1 MDPVDEITLTG
12 VRAWGHHGVYDDERA
27 QGQEFV
33 VDLTLRIDTAPA
45 AASDD
50 VVDTVHY
57 GERAE
62 RIVALV
68 GTDPV
73 NLLETLAARIADD
86 ALTDPRVEQAVVTV
100 HKPSAPITVPFA
112 DVSVTIRRT
121 RPAPRAVPFGFGV
134 AP

>member
-12 VRAWGHHGVYDDERA
+12 LRAWGRHGVYDEERA

-33 VDLTLRIDTAPA
+33 VDLTLRIDTAAA

-57 GERAE
+57 GELAE
-62 RIVALV
+62 RVAALV
-68 GTDPV
+68 GSDPV
-73 NLLETLAARIADD
+73 NLLETLAQRIAADVLAD
-86 ALTDPRVEQAVVTV
+86 SRIEQVEVTV
-100 HKPSAPITVPFA
+100 HKPSAPIAVPFG
-112 DVSVTIRRT
+112 DVSVTIRRS

>member
-27 QGQEFV
+27 AGQEFV
-33 VDLTLRIDTAPA
+33 IDLTLRIDTAPA

-57 GERAE
+57 GELAE

-68 GTDPV
+68 GADPV
-73 NLLETLAARIADD
+73 NLLETLAARIATD
-86 ALTDPRVEQAVVTV
+86 ALIDPRVEQAVVTV
-100 HKPSAPITVPFA
+100 HKPSAPIAVPFG
-112 DVSVTIRRT
+112 DVSVTIRRS

-134 AP
+134 SP